1 MTEKNLRL
9 TNDDSRLRRKIED
22 RDRIIA
28 SSVIEN
34 NLIVLDKERLEN
46 ESSLLQSQ
54 LTDSSLKLKMF
65 QNVHDELATTKSK
78 LKNNKR
84 EITDM
89 KEKNL
94 RLTNEDSRLRRK
106 IEDRDRL
113 IASSQAEL
121 EELRISLAKQ
131 KLDKVHDKLAVATRE
146 LESKKN

>member
-1 MTEKNLRL
+1 
-9 TNDDSRLRRKIED
+9 
-22 RDRIIA
+22 
-28 SSVIEN
+28 
-34 NLIVLDKERLEN
+34 
-46 ESSLLQSQ
+46 
-54 LTDSSLKLKMF
+54 MF
-65 QNVHDELATTKSK
+65 QNEHDELATTKSE
-78 LKNNKR
+78 LENNKR
-84 EITDM
+84 EMTDM